1 MNPNDNNMNGI
12 FYDSNGNPIIINV
25 TSFSMEALPNTN
37 PVPIIK
43 SQEEFSCTVNLTDE
57 GVATLWACC
66 EGLEIIDGGN
76 NNV

>member
-1 MNPNDNNMNGI
+1 MNLDNNNENSSTLWANGKPI
-12 FYDSNGNPIIINV
+12 LKITSLSTDALSNN
-25 TSFSMEALPNTN
+25 N

-57 GVATLWACC
+57 SSAALWAIC
-66 EGLEIIDGGN
+66 EGLEIIDGGE

>member
-1 MNPNDNNMNGI
+1 MNSNDNNENSSTLWANGK
-12 FYDSNGNPIIINV
+12 PILKI
-25 TSFSMEALPNTN
+25 TSFSDDCLPNNN

-57 GVATLWACC
+57 SSAALWAMC